1 MNDAILVNVK
11 YTVKPGKRDEFY
23 KKVAEQGIIEE
34 SKAEA
39 GNLKYEY
46 SVSLD
51 SENVLCLLELWD
63 SSKSQLLHGKTP
75 HYQRLQALKQEYVTN
90 VSIEKYGI
98 SEKL

>member
-1 MNDAILVNVK
+1 MNNAILVFVK

-23 KKVAEQGIIEE
+23 QKAAEQGIIKE

-46 SVSLD
+46 AASIE
-51 SENVLCLLELWD
+51 SEDVLCLFEIWD
-63 SSKSQLLHGKTP
+63 SAEAQLLHGKTP
-75 HYQRLQALKQEYVTN
+75 HYQKLQALKQEYVTD